1 MREQPAAVGFFAQ
14 GTRHIELF
22 RTRQTRRIRIGTIAS
37 LDRRTERQV
46 FRYKISERLPNLD

>member
-14 GTRHIELF
+14 GTRHIEF
-22 RTRQTRRIRIGTIAS
+22 RTRQTRRIRIGAIAS